1 MKTIIKIFAVAAL
14 SLTACGD
21 NIKGTTDGSTGTDG
35 SGSGSGFPA
44 APTLGS
50 QIDRMGRPAVNTAL
64 NHVFDPT
71 AAAGSAKDAYNH
83 DESVGTWPQTWAPK
97 FAPNLA
103 IFDAVDTG
111 YCGNGLCEATSPTG
125 VPETLATCPVDCP
138 MTGAINA
145 PDACGNQAFY
155 NGSAG
160 QLAYVPLAG
169 VLADDELYLETSKST
184 CAGYLAVEFF
194 TQVLGLAVSTTCGGR
209 APSYDVIDTTYT
221 LSSIGVK
228 GFDPTTFAPAF
239 KDNVG
244 PHTDISD
251 TTFPFLGAPH

>member
-21 NIKGTTDGSTGTDG
+21 NLKVPSDSSMGTDG
-35 SGSGSGFPA
+35 SGSNGPPA
-44 APTLGS
+44 PPTLGS
-50 QIDRMGRPAVNTAL
+50 QIDRMGRPTVNTAL

-71 AAAGSAKDAYNH
+71 AAAGSAKTAYNQ

-103 IFDAVDTG
+103 ILDALDTG
-111 YCGNGLCEATSPTG
+111 VCGNGLCETISG
-125 VPETLATCPVDCP
+125 ETNATCAVDCP
-138 MTGAINA
+138 TAGAINTT
-145 PDACGNQAFY
+145 DACGNQAFY
-155 NGSAG
+155 NAQAGSA
-160 QLAYVPLAG
+160 AYIPLAG
-169 VLADDELYLETSKST
+169 VLADDQLYLETSKST

-194 TQVLGLAVSTTCGGR
+194 TQVIGNSISSTCGGR

-221 LSSIGVK
+221 LASIGVK
-228 GFDPTTFAPAF
+228 GFNPQTFAPAF
-239 KDNVG
+239 GDNVSA
-244 PHTDISD
+244 HTDISD